1 MLQFLSNGH
10 IQQID
15 HGGEKV
21 DPLYEMFMPPQSSP
35 PKGNNHCKSISI
47 YCYLISVI
55 DQSDIDLCHCLANLV
70 GVVLGCQPQSNHLW
84 YLLFSPNELKNTYMT
99 GFMVQYTC

>member
-35 PKGNNHCKSISI
+35 PKGNDDIAKA
-47 YCYLISVI
+47 YLFT
-55 DQSDIDLCHCLANLV
+55 
-70 GVVLGCQPQSNHLW
+70 VLYS
-84 YLLFSPNELKNTYMT
+84 M
-99 GFMVQYTC
+99 

>member
-1 MLQFLSNGH
+1 MLQILPNGR

-15 HGGEKV
+15 HGGEKA
-21 DPLYEMFMPPQSSP
+21 DPLYEMFMH

-70 GVVLGCQPQSNHLW
+70 GVVLGCQLQSNHLW
-84 YLLFSPNELKNTYMT
+84 YHLFSPNELKNTYMT
-99 GFMVQYTC
+99 GFMVQYICLCIYT

>member
-1 MLQFLSNGH
+1 MLQILPNGR

-21 DPLYEMFMPPQSSP
+21 DPLYEMFKSLLSSP
-35 PKGNNHCKSISI
+35 PKGNDHCQSICI
-47 YCYLISVI
+47 YTYLISVI

-84 YLLFSPNELKNTYMT
+84 YHLFSPNELKNTYMT